1 MITLVFQTNQI
12 FYVPRPDRL
21 YHQFRFRQ
29 QRSNIE
35 RDLLL
40 DILTEYGLQV
50 RGKIEAQV
58 GRSDNLIF
66 ETPDG
71 KKMLKRYKDTLN
83 PSTLLHEHS
92 ILNYLAQIGFPA
104 PRLVPAMN
112 GDTLLQKE
120 GRCYAVFDFLEGYF
134 QYHNYFLLPNQIR
147 QFITASGNTLGA
159 LHAALK
165 DFTPEGYH
173 LNGFKSRTEDR
184 WREVGWFIEKLDR
197 CRQEFS
203 RLQTDDGRVLSRT
216 FSEYAGWVEETLH
229 NLDDQIKAA
238 APPRLIIHGDY
249 GPYNL
254 FFKRAAPTVVL
265 DFELAHLD
273 WRLADLAMALPAFA
287 NTRLWSSLR
296 KMTCFLEGYR
306 TCCPID
312 GEELRLLPTVWQF
325 FVLRR
330 VVFCWYRYC
339 DTPDRRWSHE
349 AQQKLKLS
357 RWIGNHHQALSSLLT

>member
-1 MITLVFQTNQI
+1 M
-12 FYVPRPDRL
+12 FYMPRPDRL
-21 YHQFRFRQ
+21 YQQFRFRR

-35 RDLLL
+35 RNLLL

-50 RGKIEAQV
+50 QGKIEAQV

-66 ETPDG
+66 ETSNG
-71 KKMLKRYKDTLN
+71 KKMLKRYKDTLI
-83 PSTLLHEHS
+83 PAALLHEHS
-92 ILNYLAQIGFPA
+92 ILDYLVQTGFPA
-104 PRLVPAMN
+104 PRLVPTLN

-120 GRCYAVFDFLEGYF
+120 GRYYAVFDFLEGYF
-134 QYHNYFLLPNQIR
+134 QYHNYFFPPDRMR
-147 QFITASGNTLGA
+147 QFITASGNTLGT
-159 LHAALK
+159 LHTALK

-173 LNGFKSRTEDR
+173 PNGFKSRTEDR
-184 WREVGWFIEKLDR
+184 WHEIGWFIGKLDR
-197 CRQEFS
+197 CRQELA
-203 RLQTDDGRVLSRT
+203 RLRTGDGRALSRT
-216 FSEYAGWVEETLH
+216 FSEHAGWVEETLH
-229 NLDDQIKAA
+229 NLDERIKAA

-254 FFKRAAPTVVL
+254 LFKCGAPTVIL

-287 NTRLWSSLR
+287 NSRLGASLR

-306 TCCPID
+306 TYCPID
-312 GEELRLLPTVWQF
+312 SEELRLLPTVWQF
-325 FVLRR
+325 FALRR

-339 DTPDRRWSHE
+339 DTPGRRWSHE

-357 RWIGNHHQALSSLLT
+357 RWIGNHHQALSNLLT